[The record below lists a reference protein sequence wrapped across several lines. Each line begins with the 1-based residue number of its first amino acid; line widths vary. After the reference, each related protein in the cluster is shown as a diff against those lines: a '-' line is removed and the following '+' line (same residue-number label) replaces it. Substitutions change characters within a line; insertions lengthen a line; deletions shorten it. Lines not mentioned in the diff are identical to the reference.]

1 MINKIAIIGLGSIG
15 SRYLGILKSRFRDI
29 EIIVVRSG
37 KGSRSLDE
45 KLANDVVYSIEDSIK
60 MGVEAAIISSPATE
74 HLEQAIKLTKA
85 GVHILIEKPLSISL
99 NGIQELIQIIN
110 KNKVIALV
118 GYVLR
123 YDPAANAFK
132 NYIDSNTLGNIL
144 SVNINCS
151 SFLPDWRP
159 DKDYK
164 QSVSAS
170 KDLGGG
176 VLLELSHE
184 LDYMSWFFGE
194 IESTYALLYNSNLLG
209 IDVEESADLII
220 KSYSGYPISIH
231 LDFNSQFSSRKCKV
245 NGSKGSLIWDA
256 LEKTVLYRQVG
267 HKQKIDRFEFERDD
281 LFIKQINHFL
291 DCINNNSTPLVS
303 INDAINTLE
312 LIEASR
318 KSNELSK
325 RVNL

>member
-1 MINKIAIIGLGSIG
+1 LINKIAIIGLGSIG
-15 SRYLGILKSRFRDI
+15 SRYLRILNSRFRDI

-37 KGSRSLDE
+37 KGSRSLEE
-45 KLANDVVYSIEDSIK
+45 KLANDVVYSIEESIE
-60 MGVEAAIISSPATE
+60 MGVQAAIISSPATD

-85 GVHILIEKPLSISL
+85 GVHVLIEKPLSTSL
-99 NGIQELIQIIN
+99 NGIQELVKIIN
-110 KNKVIALV
+110 ENKVIALV

-132 NYIDSNTLGNIL
+132 NYIDSNILGDIL

-159 DKDYK
+159 GKDYK
-164 QSVSAS
+164 KSVSAS
-170 KDLGGG
+170 KNLGGG

-194 IESTYALLYNSNLLG
+194 IESTYGLLYNSKSLD

-220 KSYSGYPISIH
+220 KSYLGYPISLH
-231 LDFNSQFSSRKCKV
+231 LDFNSRFSSRKCLV
-245 NGSKGSLIWDA
+245 NGSKGSLVWDA
-256 LEKTVLYRQVG
+256 LEKTVLCRQVG

-291 DCINNNSTPLVS
+291 DCVKNNSTPLVS
-303 INDAINTLE
+303 VNDAIKTLE